1 MFDLPPEVA
10 KLAEDQVE
18 SFRNFSP
25 GYIYNHFK
33 NGPVDTVVNF
43 KGPDIRILKHQDVV
57 SEKATA
63 RERSQFLAL
72 IYKEWLDD
80 PKYREVVMDFDFI
93 VPITF
98 SDMPVDKVQHIPSLC
113 FSKNSFSNSILV
125 PNLPSTLK
133 RHEFDYVDSD
143 DRPLSHKTDK
153 MSFCGSLTNIYWN
166 SHGIQYNQ
174 RLQAAWMAMQAPDL
188 WNCKI
193 IQPPQFDPV
202 EWEEVKGKL
211 QTLFPGLTESEHWS
225 DKFIKVSIEDQLKH
239 KFQLTIDGHT
249 CAWARLPWQMY
260 SNSVV
265 FKIKNPQDDFVEWFY
280 PLLKNGKH
288 LLEVDIHN
296 LLEVYQY
303 IIHEPEHQQSLNNN
317 ASDFCR
323 KYFDPDVA
331 NRFLLYTLYLLNK
344 KQNIPEGYIK

>member
-1 MFDLPPEVA
+1 MFNLPPEVM

-18 SFRNFSP
+18 AWRGYSP
-25 GYIYNHFK
+25 GYIFNHFK
-33 NGPVDTVVNF
+33 NGPVDAVVNF
-43 KGPDIRILKHQDVV
+43 KGQDIKVLKHQDVLE
-57 SEKATA
+57 SKATA
-63 RERSQFLAL
+63 RERSQFLAM

-80 PKYREVVMDFDFI
+80 PETRDVVNDFNFV
-93 VPITF
+93 VPISF
-98 SDMPVDKVQHIPSLC
+98 SDMPVAKVQHIPSLC

-125 PNLPSTLK
+125 PNMLSQVR
-133 RHEFDYVDSD
+133 RHEFGYVDTD
-143 DRPLSHKTDK
+143 DRPLSHKSDK

-166 SHGIQYNQ
+166 DHGIQYNQ
-174 RLQAAWMAMQAPDL
+174 RLQVAYMATQSDV
-188 WNCKI
+188 WDCKI

-202 EWEEVKGKL
+202 EWAEVRKSV
-211 QTLFPGLTESEHWS
+211 QNNWPGLVESDVWCDE
-225 DKFIKVSIEDQLKH
+225 FRKVEVADQLKH

-265 FKIKNPQDDFVEWFY
+265 MKVRNPQDDFVEWFY

-296 LLEVYQY
+296 IMEVYQY
-303 IIHEPEHQQSLNNN
+303 IIHEPEHQQSLNEN

-331 NRFLLYTLYLLNK
+331 NKFFLYTLYLLNK

>member
-1 MFDLPPEVA
+1 MFNLPPEVA

-25 GYIYNHFK
+25 GYVFNHFK
-33 NGPVDTVVNF
+33 NGPVDAVVNF
-43 KGPDIRILKHQDVV
+43 KGPDIRILKHQDVI

-63 RERSQFLAL
+63 RERSQFLAM
-72 IYKEWLDD
+72 IYKEWLDN
-80 PKYREVVMDFDFI
+80 PEYSEIVKDFNI
-93 VPITF
+93 VVPITF

-113 FSKNSFSNSILV
+113 FSKNAYSNSILI
-125 PNLPSTLK
+125 PNMLSQVR
-133 RHEFDYVDSD
+133 RHEFNYVDTD
-143 DRPLSHKTDK
+143 DRPLLQKTDK

-166 SHGIQYNQ
+166 GHGMPYNQ
-174 RLQAAWMAMQAPDL
+174 RLQVAYMATQSDMFD
-188 WNCKI
+188 CKI

-202 EWEEVKGKL
+202 EWDEVRQKVQK
-211 QTLFPGLTESEHWS
+211 QWPGLVESDVWC
-225 DKFIKVSIEDQLKH
+225 DQFIKVSVEDQLKH

-265 FKIKNPQDDFVEWFY
+265 IKIRNQQDDFVEWFY

-288 LLEVDIHN
+288 ILEVDTHN
-296 LLEVYQY
+296 LIELYQY
-303 IIHEPEHQQSLNNN
+303 IIHEPDHQQYLNEN

-323 KYFDPDVA
+323 KYFDSDLA
-331 NRFLLYTLYLLNK
+331 SRFFLYTLYLLNK